1 MLKWDCLLG
10 FCLALTFPFHLW
22 APPGCHGLLLSPLGC
37 RVFLVSGSPPGCLL
51 AQRCFMWQGAH
62 PSAPPAC
69 LLPGQ
74 ARPSPYSSRSRC
86 ICAKPPATRRA
97 TKTSQSLTG
106 QQRPSS
112 APSCPPRPQ
121 LFSPYSVEAPCVSRQ
136 ICLLSSKDALLL
148 ASEPWLLRFS
158 PRDCLPFSSVHLS
171 LPFMLCSKFTS
182 SRKKGR

>member
-1 MLKWDCLLG
+1 MPSRLLSISG
-10 FCLALTFPFHLW
+10 PLQA
-22 APPGCHGLLLSPLGC
+22 AHGLLLSPLGC

-106 QQRPSS
+106 QQRAS
-112 APSCPPRPQ
+112 APSCPPRPR
-121 LFSPYSVEAPCVSRQ
+121 LFSTYSVEAPCVSRQ

>member
-1 MLKWDCLLG
+1 
-10 FCLALTFPFHLW
+10 
-22 APPGCHGLLLSPLGC
+22 
-37 RVFLVSGSPPGCLL
+37 
-51 AQRCFMWQGAH
+51 MWQGAH

-106 QQRPSS
+106 QQRAS
-112 APSCPPRPQ
+112 APSCPPRPR
-121 LFSPYSVEAPCVSRQ
+121 LFSTYSVEAPCVSRQ

-182 SRKKGR
+182 SRKKGRWKGTGGWKGFDQSWAYPKKQQEDNAAGLSAISGPIFLGSKGSLMLEIENF